1 MVKGNSGGQ
10 FSEFK
15 ALSEAVCE
23 TVGSV
28 MNQHLG
34 RNRHLQLLYFSIE
47 LVLRWNLGPL
57 QYHNNFVKE
66 VYNRD
71 KKEYLRRTKRVD
83 KVVTKDLTK
92 SDAVASFQK
101 RAEEKSQLQA
111 SFWH

>member
-1 MVKGNSGGQ
+1 MKILREILQEKWKIFFENVLI
-10 FSEFK
+10 SEYTTDF
-15 ALSEAVCE
+15 
-23 TVGSV
+23 
-28 MNQHLG
+28 
-34 RNRHLQLLYFSIE
+34 
-47 LVLRWNLGPL
+47 
-57 QYHNNFVKE
+57 NFVDG

-101 RAEEKSQLQA
+101 RAEEKSQLKA

>member
-1 MVKGNSGGQ
+1 MHY
-10 FSEFK
+10 
-15 ALSEAVCE
+15 L
-23 TVGSV
+23 
-28 MNQHLG
+28 
-34 RNRHLQLLYFSIE
+34 
-47 LVLRWNLGPL
+47 
-57 QYHNNFVKE
+57 NNFVEK
-66 VYNRD
+66 VYYRD

>member
-1 MVKGNSGGQ
+1 MKILREILQEKWKIFFENVLI
-10 FSEFK
+10 SEYTTDF
-15 ALSEAVCE
+15 
-23 TVGSV
+23 
-28 MNQHLG
+28 
-34 RNRHLQLLYFSIE
+34 
-47 LVLRWNLGPL
+47 
-57 QYHNNFVKE
+57 NFVDG

>member
-1 MVKGNSGGQ
+1 MSEDFTGNPARKVED
-10 FSEFK
+10 FFENVLISEYTTDF
-15 ALSEAVCE
+15 
-23 TVGSV
+23 
-28 MNQHLG
+28 
-34 RNRHLQLLYFSIE
+34 
-47 LVLRWNLGPL
+47 
-57 QYHNNFVKE
+57 NFVDG
-66 VYNRD
+66 VYSRD